1 MKGHADCPRRKVP
14 DKSQGQ
20 TSTNQQPVARQTDG
34 REHAKTPANQEKPT
48 RDKRPVSTLEPDSS
62 HIEKGPAAS
71 ASAKVCRCAPLPT
84 GCRPPLFPHSC
95 LGALPGS
102 DCPIKPINT
111 LALSLSRRG
120 ILTGTVV
127 RTLIS
132 LTSVEKQ
139 KTRSLGLGFLMADL
153 DDLVP
158 WNCEGDEEGRL
169 LSHTEVQSLLM
180 ENTEH

>member
-1 MKGHADCPRRKVP
+1 M
-14 DKSQGQ
+14 GQ
-20 TSTNQQPVARQTDG
+20 
-34 REHAKTPANQEKPT
+34 KANQ
-48 RDKRPVSTLEPDSS
+48 TLEPDSN

-71 ASAKVCRCAPLPT
+71 EFARVYR
-84 GCRPPLFPHSC
+84 CRPPSRRLQTLAFPPIVHGSS
-95 LGALPGS
+95 APS

-111 LALSLSRRG
+111 LALSLSCRG
-120 ILTGTVV
+120 VLTGTVV